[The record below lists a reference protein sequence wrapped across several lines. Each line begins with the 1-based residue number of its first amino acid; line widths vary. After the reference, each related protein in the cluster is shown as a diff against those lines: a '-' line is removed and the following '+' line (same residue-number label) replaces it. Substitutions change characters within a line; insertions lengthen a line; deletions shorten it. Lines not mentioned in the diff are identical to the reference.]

1 LLAAAFATA
10 TALIGQTAPV
20 PANPKAEAKD
30 NAIKLSPFEVRN
42 EKDQGYVAT
51 STLAGT
57 RLNTPLRDTPVA
69 ISVFTEEFLK
79 QIDAVTVVDVL
90 KFAIGVEPSY
100 DSTGNV
106 RSGSDVVVNIRGLG
120 RSTMARNYFVW
131 SNQASDSYI
140 IGSLTFTRGPDNVL
154 FGRSG
159 PQGSFNA
166 DTKRASFG
174 RNGTVSPPQIQF
186 PSNSLTPRW
195 PSANCVAGAAGYAGS
210 RANTHPRCSRPW

>member
-1 LLAAAFATA
+1 MNLHNRLDLLAAAFATA

-20 PANPKAEAKD
+20 PANPKAGAKD

-90 KFAIGVEPSY
+90 KFAMGVEPSY

-106 RSGSDVVVNIRGLG
+106 RSGSDVVVKIRGLG
-120 RSTMARNYFVW
+120 RSTMARN
-131 SNQASDSYI
+131 
-140 IGSLTFTRGPDNVL
+140 
-154 FGRSG
+154 
-159 PQGSFNA
+159 
-166 DTKRASFG
+166 
-174 RNGTVSPPQIQF
+174 
-186 PSNSLTPRW
+186 
-195 PSANCVAGAAGYAGS
+195 
-210 RANTHPRCSRPW
+210 